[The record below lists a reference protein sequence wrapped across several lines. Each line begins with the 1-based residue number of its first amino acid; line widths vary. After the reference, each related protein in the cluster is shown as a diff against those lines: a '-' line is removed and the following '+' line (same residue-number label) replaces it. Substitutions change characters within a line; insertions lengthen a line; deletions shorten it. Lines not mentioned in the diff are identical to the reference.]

1 MGNRRHSHSRR
12 RRRAPHSKN
21 ITLITLVLL
30 LVCVTAIPAL
40 AWLTAKSVVK
50 NEFQIG
56 NGDVVINETTDDSV
70 KKNVNFTN
78 NGNVPVYVRANV
90 SIYWKDKD
98 ENIMATVPAEN
109 TDYDITWFEN
119 NSGWVKGIDGVYYYT
134 KLLAAGETTPDLI
147 ESVTDKEYRH
157 NDGRTFYVD
166 IASQSL
172 QTTPEDAVVDAWG
185 SAVASVDDDGSLVMK
200 TTNTAGG
207 GA

>member
-98 ENIMATVPAEN
+98 GKIMATVPAEN

-119 NSGWVKGIDGVYYYT
+119 SSGWVKGIDGVYYYT
-134 KLLAAGETTPDLI
+134 KPLEAGETTPDLI
-147 ESVTDKEYRH
+147 QSVTDKNHRY

-172 QTTPEDAVVDAWG
+172 QTTPAEAVVDAWG
-185 SAVASVDDDGSLVMK
+185 SAVASVDDNDSLVMK